1 MLYNFLRLM
10 CLYSNIPENLTFPK
24 KNIPRLF
31 VITSISLNQ
40 RRTLNNIAG
49 NISNKFLQMY
59 SQEQDDVIFSKMMKT
74 MFPLVSSFIFRK
86 DVETMV

>member
-1 MLYNFLRLM
+1 
-10 CLYSNIPENLTFPK
+10 
-24 KNIPRLF
+24 
-31 VITSISLNQ
+31 
-40 RRTLNNIAG
+40 
-49 NISNKFLQMY
+49 MY